1 MQTVSTGAS
10 PIAPP
15 KKLPWYRKLG
25 MQVLVALILGIIVG
39 FVFPRFA
46 SQLKLLGDV
55 FLALIKAGVAPLVF
69 LTIVHGILLWAM
81 SKRRSRRLARSYI
94 SKSFRQSR

>member
-25 MQVLVALILGIIVG
+25 MQVLVALILGIIV
-39 FVFPRFA
+39 
-46 SQLKLLGDV
+46 
-55 FLALIKAGVAPLVF
+55 
-69 LTIVHGILLWAM
+69 
-81 SKRRSRRLARSYI
+81 
-94 SKSFRQSR
+94 

>member
-39 FVFPRFA
+39 FVFPNSPR
-46 SQLKLLGDV
+46 SSNC
-55 FLALIKAGVAPLVF
+55 
-69 LTIVHGILLWAM
+69 WAM
-81 SKRRSRRLARSYI
+81 CSWR
-94 SKSFRQSR
+94 